1 MTHREL
7 ELPDTGVV
15 RIAVDPGRLPRST
28 GAPGPNR
35 FDDPRPN
42 TLSPFIVRYTATTAR
57 GCFLELLGWLR
68 PDADARTAEAAV
80 VDDDTA
86 SVSAPNDDDNLRQAI
101 TDYLAERRVGRFL
114 GQRLRFVSIDDPGL
128 QAELDREPAVRAL
141 LDSPDGRAALS
152 GDGSARRPRLDGAA
166 VRLASVFGRDL
177 TRHCSLAIHD
187 RVPAPAGVH
196 YRSRFDDDEDCW
208 AIFGHVP
215 LTLVEDAAL
224 SATTPVHRNALRS
237 VAALWGLPLPR
248 EWE

>member
-1 MTHREL
+1 
-7 ELPDTGVV
+7 
-15 RIAVDPGRLPRST
+15 
-28 GAPGPNR
+28 
-35 FDDPRPN
+35 
-42 TLSPFIVRYTATTAR
+42 
-57 GCFLELLGWLR
+57 
-68 PDADARTAEAAV
+68 
-80 VDDDTA
+80 
-86 SVSAPNDDDNLRQAI
+86 
-101 TDYLAERRVGRFL
+101 
-114 GQRLRFVSIDDPGL
+114 
-128 QAELDREPAVRAL
+128 
-141 LDSPDGRAALS
+141 
-152 GDGSARRPRLDGAA
+152 
-166 VRLASVFGRDL
+166 VFGRDL

>member
-1 MTHREL
+1 M
-7 ELPDTGVV
+7 
-15 RIAVDPGRLPRST
+15 
-28 GAPGPNR
+28 
-35 FDDPRPN
+35 
-42 TLSPFIVRYTATTAR
+42 
-57 GCFLELLGWLR
+57 
-68 PDADARTAEAAV
+68 
-80 VDDDTA
+80 
-86 SVSAPNDDDNLRQAI
+86 
-101 TDYLAERRVGRFL
+101 
-114 GQRLRFVSIDDPGL
+114 SIDDPGL